1 MSRKIQKTPLIS
13 KIFYTFVSLIFTNFF
28 QMKKILT
35 FISCFLIFF
44 SVNAQKNTSASAPSD
59 KIEIVK
65 NSKTRYV
72 IVVSKNASREEK
84 EAAELLQDVFQK
96 TCNVRLL
103 VFDDSYQRQEE
114 EFIIGSARG
123 LVKDFNKNNVAM
135 SSYIMKGRKLI
146 FNGSNVY
153 YSVVDFLERELGV
166 RKYAVD
172 CSVYPKIK
180 NLYLDKNLSYSFR
193 SPNVFREVNSNFTK
207 RNKDF
212 QKWLKTDLYTET
224 FAQGYFV
231 HTASKLCSDKE
242 YFVSHP
248 EYFAFVN
255 GQRVRDQVCWS
266 NEDVFRIMKENLRK
280 AMLSQ
285 PDREWWSV
293 SQNDNPTYCQCSR
306 CKALI
311 DKENSPAAPIIAF
324 VNRMAKEFPNKL
336 ISTLAYQY
344 SRKCPKTL
352 KPEKNVQIMLCT
364 IEANRNITIEE
375 EKQRNPNSSFAKDLE
390 DWAKVS
396 KNIFLWDYECDFAH
410 YMCPFPNMHVL
421 QPNIKYFVKNGANMQ
436 FQQANCNKGH
446 EFAELKNYLLAKLL
460 WNPNEKQDSI
470 INEFMLSYYGAGA
483 KKVRQYMDD
492 IENVAIS
499 YKATVGLDIYGPPT
513 NYKDNILSEE
523 NLQRFDSI
531 LYEAEDLAKKDKKAY
546 LRVLSAH
553 LPIHYAI
560 LEIAKADVYGPR
572 GFFKKTKDS
581 WELKEDMAQRIE
593 TFYTVCK
600 KAEVESLN
608 ENGLKPATYYAA
620 LKRIIE
626 NSAEGNIAFQ
636 KKVTCEPMPATN
648 YCKGDPNT
656 LTDGTRGPA
665 DFKMSWIGWWGKDA
679 TVTVDLA
686 GVYSNRK
693 ATISSLALPHAWILH
708 PLKVVCLASLDG
720 KTFTKIGEQNANGN
734 NKNNPTIQEYSF
746 NVKQKFRYLRF
757 EIEATKTLPSWHASY
772 TNKSWIFLDEIIVK

>member
-1 MSRKIQKTPLIS
+1 MLFMKRILLMLI
-13 KIFYTFVSLIFTNFF
+13 N
-28 QMKKILT
+28 
-35 FISCFLIFF
+35 CFLMLF
-44 SVNAQKNTSASAPSD
+44 SVNAQKNNATSIPKD
-59 KIEIVK
+59 KIAIVE
-65 NSKTRYV
+65 NSKSKYIIV
-72 IVVSKNASREEK
+72 IPKNAKQDEK
-84 EAAELLQDVFQK
+84 EAANLLQEVIQK
-96 TCNVRLL
+96 TCSVKLPIFN
-103 VFDDSYQRQEE
+103 DTYPRQNE

-123 LVKDFNKNNVAM
+123 LIKDFNRNNSAM
-135 SSYIMKGRKLI
+135 SSYVVKDKKLI
-146 FNGSNVY
+146 FNGSNSY

-172 CSVYPKIK
+172 CNVYPKTK
-180 NLYLDKNLSYSFR
+180 NLYLSKTLSYSFR
-193 SPNVFREVNSNFTK
+193 SPNVFREVNSNYTK

-224 FAQGYFV
+224 FAKGFFV

-242 YFVSHP
+242 YFVPHP
-248 EYFAFVN
+248 EYFAMVN

-266 NEDVFRIMKENLRK
+266 NEDVFRIMKENLRQ
-280 AMLSQ
+280 AMLLQ
-285 PDREWWSV
+285 PECDWWSV
-293 SQNDNPTYCQCSR
+293 SQNDNPTYCQCPK

-311 DKENSPAAPIIAF
+311 EKEGSPAAPIIAF
-324 VNRMAKEFPNKL
+324 VNRIAKEFPNKL

-375 EKQRNPNSSFAKDLE
+375 EKQKNPTSSFAKDLE

-460 WNPNEKQDSI
+460 WNPNLKQDSI
-470 INEFMLSYYGAGA
+470 ISEFMLNYYGAGA

-492 IENVAIS
+492 LESVAIS
-499 YKATVGLDIYGPPT
+499 YKSTVGLDIYGPPT
-513 NYKDNILSEE
+513 NYKDNILSQE
-523 NLQRFDSI
+523 NLQRYDSI
-531 LYEAEDLAKKDKKAY
+531 LYQAEEATKKDKKAF
-546 LRVLSAH
+546 LRVQTAH

-560 LEIAKADVYGPR
+560 LEIAKADVYGER
-572 GFFKKTKDS
+572 GFFKKNKNT
-581 WELKEDMAQRIE
+581 WELKEDMAQRVEI
-593 TFYTVCK
+593 FYDICK
-600 KAEVESLN
+600 RAGVESLN
-608 ENGLKPATYYAA
+608 ENGLKPDTYYKA
-620 LKRIIE
+620 LKRTIE
-626 NSAEGNIAFQ
+626 NSVENNVAFQ
-636 KKVTCEPMPATN
+636 KQVTCDPMPATN

-656 LTDGTRGPA
+656 LTDGTRGAA

-679 TVTVDLA
+679 TTTVDLEK
-686 GVYSNRK
+686 VYSNRT

-708 PLKVVCLASLDG
+708 PLKVICLISLDG
-720 KTFTKIGEQNANGN
+720 KNFTKVGEMNGNGN
-734 NKNNPTIQEYSF
+734 NKNNPAIQEYSF
-746 NVKQKFRYLRF
+746 KIKDKFRYVRF
-757 EIEATKTLPSWHASY
+757 QIEATKTLPSWHASY